1 MGACH
6 TQTVMSALG
15 LRRTVQGESGSQEHV
30 QGASPSSR
38 QPAKEG
44 KEDDPDP
51 SRERGSLYPR
61 GIENGS
67 KQRVK
72 RIGDQVYGVIWF
84 CWFLSFVVVVG
95 LFLPRN
101 YFSIFK

>member
-1 MGACH
+1 MVPR
-6 TQTVMSALG
+6 Q
-15 LRRTVQGESGSQEHV
+15 HV

-38 QPAKEG
+38 QPAREG

-61 GIENGS
+61 GIENGP
-67 KQRVK
+67 KQREK
-72 RIGDQVYGVIWF
+72 RIGEQVYGVIWF